1 MKTRLS
7 VITTDRGILMKS
19 VSSCV
24 TAKNKKSL
32 LKRMAEYKHIYII
45 LLPTLLYYIIF
56 KYAPMFGNII
66 AFQKYSV
73 AKGILGSRFVGLQN
87 FTNFLS
93 NYKFWE
99 LLRNT
104 LSINLNDLLFGFP
117 APILLALLL
126 NEIRVTW
133 FKKSVQTITYMPHFI
148 STVIVSS
155 LVLTFVSSD
164 GMINSVRGLFG
175 LESIS
180 FMTEPKYF
188 YGIYLLSDIWQS
200 VGWSSIIY
208 IANISSID
216 QSLYEAATIDGAGRF
231 KQALH
236 ITIPGIAE
244 TIIILLIMRIGQ
256 MLSLGYE
263 KIILLYN
270 PAIYETADVI
280 STYVYR
286 RGLLEGDYSYSA
298 AVGIFNSVINFA
310 LLMGANAASKKFQG
324 TGLW

>member
-1 MKTRLS
+1 MKSNNS
-7 VITTDRGILMKS
+7 VIQPMY
-19 VSSCV
+19 
-24 TAKNKKSL
+24 KKSL
-32 LKRMAEYKHIYII
+32 WNRIAEHKHIYII
-45 LLPTLLYYIIF
+45 LLPTLLYYLIF
-56 KYAPMFGNII
+56 KYIPIFGNVI
-66 AFQKYSV
+66 AFQKYSITRGV
-73 AKGILGSRFVGLQN
+73 FGSRFIGLKN
-87 FTNFLS
+87 FIDFLT

-104 LSINLNDLLFGFP
+104 FSINFYDLLFGFP

-126 NEIRVTW
+126 NEVRVLW

-155 LVLTFVSSD
+155 LILTFVSSD
-164 GMINSVRGLFG
+164 GLINAIRGLFG
-175 LESIS
+175 GEPIS

-188 YGIYLLSDIWQS
+188 YTIFVTAGIWQNI
-200 VGWSSIIY
+200 GWNSIIY
-208 IANISSID
+208 IATMSSVD
-216 QSLYEAATIDGAGRF
+216 MELYEAATIDGAGRF

-236 ITIPGIAE
+236 ITLPGISE
-244 TIIILLIMRIGQ
+244 TIVILLIMRVGK

-263 KIILLYN
+263 QIILLYN
-270 PAIYETADVI
+270 PSIYETADVI

-310 LLMGANAASKKFQG
+310 LLMFSNAVSKKLKG
-324 TGLW
+324 SGLW